1 MAGDSNYK
9 MNPPLRGKEDVE
21 ALKEGLKDGIMD
33 VISTDHAPHTAEEKV
48 SDLNKAPFGIV
59 GLETSAA
66 LTYTELVLKGY
77 LTPMQMVEKM
87 SVNPAGILG
96 IPKGDI
102 SEGHI
107 ADITIFDPNAQ
118 YEIHSADFVSKG
130 KNMPFEG
137 RKVTGRVVT
146 TILDGNVVYKY
157 NK

>member
-1 MAGDSNYK
+1 
-9 MNPPLRGKEDVE
+9 
-21 ALKEGLKDGIMD
+21 
-33 VISTDHAPHTAEEKV
+33 
-48 SDLNKAPFGIV
+48 
-59 GLETSAA
+59 
-66 LTYTELVLKGY
+66 
-77 LTPMQMVEKM
+77 M